1 MKYLVSSIFTLCFV
15 ASMTG
20 CSRGDNFEIT
30 KTGSS
35 SELAVTELESSSNF
49 SSTVNSS
56 TVEDTETILKTT
68 NATTTIATVDTDST
82 EEITSKVTETTTV
95 PSTKGQAI
103 ETTVEEIVV
112 KPIETITTTTDYIE
126 NPVTSAN
133 ETYSIGIDSYS
144 YQLLAEIVEHE
155 AGIESINIYDK
166 AHIAAA
172 VMNRVYDDR
181 FPNTVYNNLID
192 QTQFPGYWPGCITPR
207 ATAYEAVDYYLANP
221 YEFDNSNSWFGDG
234 VQNYF
239 YYQ

>member
-1 MKYLVSSIFTLCFV
+1 MKYLVSVLLALYFG
-15 ASMTG
+15 ASMVS
-20 CSRGDNFEIT
+20 CSREDSFEKDEID
-30 KTGSS
+30 SS
-35 SELAVTELESSSNF
+35 SGLAVTELESSSDF
-49 SSTVNSS
+49 SSAASS
-56 TVEDTETILKTT
+56 FISESTEKTIETT
-68 NATTTIATVDTDST
+68 NTTTIIVADTNSV
-82 EEITSKVTETTTV
+82 EEKTSKIVETTTI
-95 PSTKGQAI
+95 PAITGQGV

-112 KPIETITTTTDYIE
+112 KPVETTTTTEYIE
-126 NPVTSAN
+126 SLITSNN

-155 AGIESINIYDK
+155 SGCDWISIYDK

-192 QTQFPGYWPGCITPR
+192 QTQFPGYWPGCIIPR

-221 YEFDNSNSWFGDG
+221 YEFDNSNSWWGDG

>member
-1 MKYLVSSIFTLCFV
+1 MKYLVSVLLALCFG
-15 ASMTG
+15 ASMVSCNREDG
-20 CSRGDNFEIT
+20 FKKEKID
-30 KTGSS
+30 SS

-49 SSTVNSS
+49 SSAASS
-56 TVEDTETILKTT
+56 SASESIEKTIETTNTITTPIVEDTNSVEET
-68 NATTTIATVDTDST
+68 A
-82 EEITSKVTETTTV
+82 SKAIKTTTV
-95 PSTKGQAI
+95 PSTKGQRV

-112 KPIETITTTTDYIE
+112 KPIETTTTTGYVE
-126 NPVTSAN
+126 NPITSNN

-155 AGIESINIYDK
+155 SGCDWISIYDK

-172 VMNRVYDDR
+172 VMNRVYDNR
-181 FPNTVYNNLID
+181 FPNTVYDNLID

-207 ATAYEAVDYYLANP
+207 ATAYEAVDYYLVNP
-221 YEFDNSNSWFGDG
+221 YEFDNSNSWWGDG